1 MTVAETAPQA
11 HVFSVDMRD
20 TAPEHPPGVSETAAE
35 WKAAPDPLLA
45 RPRKEP
51 IDWDVVINDVHSR
64 SPMMLARL
72 AE

>member
-11 HVFSVDMRD
+11 HVFSVDTRD
-20 TAPEHPPGVSETAAE
+20 TTPEHPPGVSETAAE
-35 WKAAPDPLLA
+35 RKAVPDPLLA

-51 IDWDVVINDVHSR
+51 IDWDVMIKDIHSR
-64 SPMMLARL
+64 SPMILARL